1 MKEKQLLIVAAGA
14 VGAYLILKSKNAS
27 AAPGTVK
34 KPLLSTLFPKSPLS
48 GNLATGY
55 GGAVKPQIP
64 SVAGVRAPIVA
75 GPQLTPTTAAIVA
88 GSNLL
93 SSLFKAL
100 TGDKAGAAQPPTKA
114 NPLGGG
120 ASTGGNS
127 GGGMSAQP
135 PSTVFP
141 SWINNIGQVF
151 GRNEQVDIAG
161 QNAVGAGI
169 AGANPLP
176 SSGGLLPFLGW
187 DNTSPDV
194 AGQAPADL
202 GMLNP
207 SWLSPSIDVVPPE
220 NVDANVAAD
229 PGVSTYGPQQAD
241 ANADQQVGSDMPLL
255 DSSATIADSTYNDAV
270 VGGIIEPVDLG
281 MLDPS
286 LLGGDTSGWAFD
298 PTQGAGGYDPYTGVN
313 DGYDTGS

>member
-27 AAPGTVK
+27 AAPGAVK

-75 GPQLTPTTAAIVA
+75 APALTPTTAAIVA

-93 SSLFKAL
+93 TSLFKAL
-100 TGDKAGAAQPPTKA
+100 TGDKSAAAQPPTKS
-114 NPLGGG
+114 NPLGTG

-151 GRNEQVDIAG
+151 GRNEQTDIAA
-161 QNAVGAGI
+161 QNAVGTGI
-169 AGANPLP
+169 ANANPLTP
-176 SSGGLLPFLGW
+176 SGGLLPFLGW
-187 DNTSPDV
+187 DDPSV

-202 GMLNP
+202 GVLNP
-207 SWLSPSIDVVPPE
+207 SWLSPSIDVVTPE
-220 NVDANVAAD
+220 NVDATVQAD
-229 PGVSTYGPQQAD
+229 PGVAAYGPQQAD
-241 ANADQQVGSDMPLL
+241 ANADQQVGSDVPLL
-255 DSSATIADSTYNDAV
+255 DSTTTIADSTYNDAV
-270 VGGIIEPVDLG
+270 VGGIVDPVDLG
-281 MLDPS
+281 TLDPS

-298 PTQGAGGYDPYTGVN
+298 PTAGGGYDPYSGQN
-313 DGYDTGS
+313 DGYDPGS